1 MVEGRRPRKER
12 GHEKDVAFRSASR
25 SHRSTG
31 GHSRLQVRSAAL
43 LVEEPNCSIPTRMPR
58 CRAACSC
65 WADFLSN
72 SVCGTLHQSQSTPST
87 RWVAAAPAMGGLND
101 MRMAP
106 ADLSGEAATRLPMR
120 LTGLSRARVPRGS
133 RASWRAPQAAALS
146 TRAGR
151 PRRPQQRRGGGAG
164 DAEASDGFGK
174 VGGRQRLGGIGSK
187 SGGFSSR
194 KGNVSPAANTALS
207 AVATAAGLTYRRH
220 SSLPAFN

>member
-25 SHRSTG
+25 SRRSTAR
-31 GHSRLQVRSAAL
+31 HSRLQVRSAAL

-72 SVCGTLHQSQSTPST
+72 SVFGTLHQSQSSPST
-87 RWVAAAPAMGGLND
+87 REVAAAPAMGGLND

-106 ADLSGEAATRLPMR
+106 ADLSGEATTRLPMK
-120 LTGLSRARVPRGS
+120 LTACRGARVPRES
-133 RASWRAPQAAALS
+133 RASWRAPAGCCPVHQSRTPTAAA
-146 TRAGR
+146 
-151 PRRPQQRRGGGAG
+151 QRRGGGAG
-164 DAEASDGFGK
+164 NAEASDGFG
-174 VGGRQRLGGIGSK
+174 RLGGGRASAEIGSK
-187 SGGFSSR
+187 SGGFFSGKSH
-194 KGNVSPAANTALS
+194 VSPAANAALS
-207 AVATAAGLTYRRH
+207 AVATAAGLTHRRH